1 MKKIRLIYNAYAGQ
15 NKFKA
20 SLDKIIEK
28 LCDNGFEVSIFRTT
42 KGGDMEEF
50 IKNSEGAHA
59 LIVVG
64 GDGTIN
70 KAVNVIMKNN
80 VDVPLGIIP
89 GGTSNDFAR
98 HIGMTGSYEKC
109 LDKILKGNVEN
120 VDVGWVNGE
129 YYANVL
135 SAGVFASTSY
145 KTDKRLKDKL
155 GQASYFI
162 TAAKQ
167 PFMYK
172 PFVLRI
178 ETDDGAVFQEKTAVF
193 IVFNGSSVGRI
204 DKFSR
209 GSSIQDGKLDL
220 VLLRAC
226 KLPDLMKLVG
236 ELQDRNYLD
245 DNNIVYV
252 KGEEFKISLIEGK
265 CERPDVDGD
274 EGPDFP
280 LHVKCIA
287 GGLKLL
293 M

>member
-20 SLDKIIEK
+20 SLDKILEK
-28 LCDNGFEVSIFRTT
+28 LCNKGFDVSVFRTA
-42 KGGDMEEF
+42 KGGNIEDFVKE
-50 IKNSEGAHA
+50 SDGAYA
-59 LIVVG
+59 LIVAG

-70 KAVNVIMKNN
+70 KVVNIMMKNN
-80 VDVPLGIIP
+80 VDVPLGVIP

-98 HIGMTGSYEKC
+98 HIGMTGSYEEC
-109 LDKILKGNVEN
+109 LDKILKSNVEN

-129 YYANVL
+129 YYINVL

-145 KTDKRLKDKL
+145 KTDKRLKDTF
-155 GQASYFI
+155 GQMSYFM

-167 PFMYK
+167 PFLYK
-172 PFVLRI
+172 PFTLKI
-178 ETDDGAVFQEKTAVF
+178 ETDDGAVIQEKTAVF
-193 IVFNGSSVGRI
+193 LLFNGSSVGRI

-226 KLPDLMKLVG
+226 KLPDLIKLIG
-236 ELQDRNYLD
+236 ELEDKNYLD
-245 DNNIVYV
+245 DNNIVYMR
-252 KGEEFKISLIEGK
+252 GEEFKISIVEGK
-265 CERPDVDGD
+265 CERPDIDGD

-280 LHVKCIA
+280 LHVKCIS
-287 GGLKLL
+287 GGLKLF